1 MIAISAGDAA
11 KITLDSVWIGIGLG
25 IMRTGPAEDASRYLN
40 HLHQMKEIK

>member
-11 KITLDSVWIGIGLG
+11 KITLDSVWIGIGMT

-40 HLHQMKEIK
+40 HVHQRKEGA